1 MFNNVVGDVLN
12 WLLPMEKDRKI
23 IADAINLHLFDE
35 EDEDEEE
42 SREIILGK
50 YYLFIIY
57 LLFIYLFI

>member
-35 EDEDEEE
+35 EDKEE